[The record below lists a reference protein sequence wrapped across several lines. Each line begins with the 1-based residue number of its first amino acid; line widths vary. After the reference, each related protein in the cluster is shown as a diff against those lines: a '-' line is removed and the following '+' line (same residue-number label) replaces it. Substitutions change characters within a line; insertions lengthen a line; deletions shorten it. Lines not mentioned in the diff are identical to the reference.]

1 MELLAQYKPGRQL
14 QTNVE
19 FYTALLLHGLGF
31 AAALREAGLPAELVE
46 PALARLAEAEAGLS
60 KEDLGLLGDFK
71 GMMKM
76 QGVGH
81 PARK

>member
-1 MELLAQYKPGRQL
+1 
-14 QTNVE
+14 
-19 FYTALLLHGLGF
+19 
-31 AAALREAGLPAELVE
+31 
-46 PALARLAEAEAGLS
+46 LARLAEAEAGLS